1 MSSLVGLQYTFLDET
16 DRSPVGTADLCV
28 KCRKCQ
34 YLFSL
39 CELPVEIGVFVE
51 LANKAFC
58 PNCNAGPRHLCV
70 ATEPITPPVEVS
82 AK

>member
-1 MSSLVGLQYTFLDET
+1 MSNFAGLHYTFLDET
-16 DRSPVGTADLCV
+16 GRSPVGTTDLRV
-28 KCRKCQ
+28 KCRKCHH
-34 YLFSL
+34 LFSL

-58 PNCNAGPRHLCV
+58 PNCKAGPRHLCV
-70 ATEPITPPVEVS
+70 ATEPVSPPVEVS